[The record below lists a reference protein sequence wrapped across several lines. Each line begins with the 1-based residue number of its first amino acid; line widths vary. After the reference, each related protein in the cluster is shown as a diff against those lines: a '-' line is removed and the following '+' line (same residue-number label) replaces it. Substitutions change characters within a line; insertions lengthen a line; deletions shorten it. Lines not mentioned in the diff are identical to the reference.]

1 MTTASQTRQTK
12 PGAVERLH
20 TAAAEA
26 SQVRALSTHPDV
38 VALRVESVRTQ
49 VDRCMWVGIVLGLA
63 FTMVN
68 VQAFAA
74 QGAVFGSLPWVAAWL
89 LDPMVSLVLIAVL
102 RAEQIT
108 ARYQVSDHTRW
119 IGRTKRFAFAATYAM
134 NTWHSIISADVAGI
148 VLHSV
153 PPLLVFC
160 AAETAPVLRDRLT
173 EAVLRAERTAALAAE
188 GVAAEGASHHGTTPA
203 VAAAPVEMPPPAD
216 TSDPTDT
223 AKSTDGTASADGAG
237 KPVEAVETAPATKPK
252 PKVVPKTTRPG
263 RKPTKTP
270 KTGRTTGRKLLA
282 DYVTEALAAV
292 EPGTAADD
300 ITPAW
305 ARHTTGCSTGLSAK
319 VATAVRADLRTSTS
333 TPQTSTDDAGAPDVT
348 VPVAA

>member
-1 MTTASQTRQTK
+1 MSTLERTPEKAPASAK
-12 PGAVERLH
+12 PSAVDRLRS
-20 TAAAEA
+20 TAAEA

-49 VDRCMWVGIVLGLA
+49 VDRCMWAGIVLGLA

-74 QGAVFGSLPWVAAWL
+74 QGAVLWSLPWFAAWL

-108 ARYQVSDHTRW
+108 ARYQVSDHTKW

-134 NTWHSIISADVAGI
+134 NTWASFRHGDVAGI

-173 EAVLRAERTAALAAE
+173 EAVLRAERAAALAAPE
-188 GVAAEGASHHGTTPA
+188 GPSQRL
-203 VAAAPVEMPPPAD
+203 D
-216 TSDPTDT
+216 
-223 AKSTDGTASADGAG
+223 
-237 KPVEAVETAPATKPK
+237 TAPAAAELPTATETPQTATEAIEAAPGAPAKPK
-252 PKVVPKTTRPG
+252 SSRTR
-263 RKPTKTP
+263 RKPTKP
-270 KTGRTTGRKLLA
+270 GRKLLA
-282 DYVTEALAAV
+282 DYVAEALAAV

-305 ARHTTGCSTGLSAK
+305 ARHKTGCSTGLSSK
-319 VATAVRADLRTSTS
+319 VAAAVRDELST
-333 TPQTSTDDAGAPDVT
+333 TPHTSTDETDAPGEIAR
-348 VPVAA
+348 VAA

>member
-1 MTTASQTRQTK
+1 
-12 PGAVERLH
+12 
-20 TAAAEA
+20 
-26 SQVRALSTHPDV
+26 
-38 VALRVESVRTQ
+38 
-49 VDRCMWVGIVLGLA
+49 MWVGIVLGLA

-74 QGAVFGSLPWVAAWL
+74 QGAVLWSLPWFAAWL

-134 NTWHSIISADVAGI
+134 NTWSSFLHGDVAGI

-173 EAVLRAERTAALAAE
+173 EAVLRAEQAAALADP
-188 GVAAEGASHHGTTPA
+188 EGAPRRLDTTPA
-203 VAAAPVEMPPPAD
+203 AAELPTPGEAPL
-216 TSDPTDT
+216 
-223 AKSTDGTASADGAG
+223 TASAAI
-237 KPVEAVETAPATKPK
+237 ETAPAAQTKSK
-252 PKVVPKTTRPG
+252 PARAR
-263 RKPTKTP
+263 RKPAKTA
-270 KTGRTTGRKLLA
+270 RKLLA
-282 DYVTEALAAV
+282 DYVTEAVAAI

-319 VATAVRADLRTSTS
+319 VAAAVRAELTT
-333 TPQTSTDDAGAPDVT
+333 TQTTTDDTDAAGGPAR
-348 VPVAA
+348 VAA

>member
-1 MTTASQTRQTK
+1 MTTTEMVAAGNGKPTGVDKLRAS
-12 PGAVERLH
+12 
-20 TAAAEA
+20 AAEA

-74 QGAVFGSLPWVAAWL
+74 QGAGFGSLPWVAAWL

-108 ARYQVSDHTRW
+108 ARYQVGDHTRW

-134 NTWHSIISADVAGI
+134 NTWASFGHGDVAGV

-153 PPLLVFC
+153 PPVLVFC

-173 EAVLRAERTAALAAE
+173 EAVLRAERAAVLADPQKAAE
-188 GVAAEGASHHGTTPA
+188 RLDAPELAPPSPEALEPAQIAVQPGEPAEAGEVSSRQHVARKAASKPRKK
-203 VAAAPVEMPPPAD
+203 AP
-216 TSDPTDT
+216 
-223 AKSTDGTASADGAG
+223 AKS
-237 KPVEAVETAPATKPK
+237 
-252 PKVVPKTTRPG
+252 
-263 RKPTKTP
+263 
-270 KTGRTTGRKLLA
+270 GRKLLA
-282 DYVTEALAAV
+282 DYVADALAAV
-292 EPGTAADD
+292 EPGTTADD

-305 ARHTTGCSTGLSAK
+305 ARHTTGCSAGLSSK
-319 VATAVRADLRTSTS
+319 VASGVQLVLIGSEREAASANGGDDET
-333 TPQTSTDDAGAPDVT
+333 TDAFERK
-348 VPVAA
+348 AA

>member
-1 MTTASQTRQTK
+1 MSALVQAQTGVPAESQDS
-12 PGAVERLH
+12 AVDRLRSQ
-20 TAAAEA
+20 AAEA

-74 QGAVFGSLPWVAAWL
+74 QGAALWSLLWFAAWL

-108 ARYQVSDHTRW
+108 ARYQVGDHTKW
-119 IGRTKRFAFAATYAM
+119 IRRTKVFAFLATYAM
-134 NTWHSIISADVAGI
+134 NTWSSFLSWDVAGI

-173 EAVLRAERTAALAAE
+173 EAVLRAEKTAALADP
-188 GVAAEGASHHGTTPA
+188 EGASLPLDATPA
-203 VAAAPVEMPPPAD
+203 ATEPPAVTTGPQTAPEEPKAAPTVKA
-216 TSDPTDT
+216 
-223 AKSTDGTASADGAG
+223 AR
-237 KPVEAVETAPATKPK
+237 KPK
-252 PKVVPKTTRPG
+252 QPG
-263 RKPTKTP
+263 RKASKPA
-270 KTGRTTGRKLLA
+270 GRKLLA
-282 DYVTEALAAV
+282 DYVADARNAV
-292 EPGTAADD
+292 EPGTTADE

-305 ARHTTGCSTGLSAK
+305 ARHTTGCSAGLSAK
-319 VATAVRADLRTSTS
+319 VAAAVRADLATHT
-333 TPQTSTDDAGAPDVT
+333 TETTTDDAADAGEHARL
-348 VPVAA
+348 AA

>member
-1 MTTASQTRQTK
+1 MSTLVQTAQNAPAQSK
-12 PGAVERLH
+12 PNSVDRLR

-74 QGAVFGSLPWVAAWL
+74 DGAPVGSLPWVAAWL

-108 ARYQVSDHTRW
+108 ARYQVSDAGPW
-119 IGRTKRFAFAATYAM
+119 IRRTKRFAFAATYVM
-134 NTWHSIISADVAGI
+134 NTWSSFGHGDAAGI

-173 EAVLRAERTAALAAE
+173 EAVLRAEQVAALADPQK
-188 GVAAEGASHHGTTPA
+188 AAEPL
-203 VAAAPVEMPPPAD
+203 AARVVTQEMPPAPAALESAPTQEAGASPDAD
-216 TSDPTDT
+216 TKTR
-223 AKSTDGTASADGAG
+223 STR
-237 KPVEAVETAPATKPK
+237 AP
-252 PKVVPKTTRPG
+252 
-263 RKPTKTP
+263 RKPSQP
-270 KTGRTTGRKLLA
+270 RRKTGKGTKSGRMLLA
-282 DYVTEALAAV
+282 DYVAAGLAAV
-292 EPGTAADD
+292 EPGTTADEVS
-300 ITPAW
+300 PAW
-305 ARHTTGCSTGLSAK
+305 ARKTTGCSAGLSAK
-319 VATAVRADLRTSTS
+319 VAAGVRDQLA
-333 TPQTSTDDAGAPDVT
+333 
-348 VPVAA
+348 PVAAAVSSIEKAAA

>member
-1 MTTASQTRQTK
+1 MSTGLVAAGNARTARVDKLRES
-12 PGAVERLH
+12 
-20 TAAAEA
+20 AASA

-74 QGAVFGSLPWVAAWL
+74 QGGVLWSLPWFAAWL

-102 RAEQIT
+102 RAEQVT

-119 IGRTKRFAFAATYAM
+119 ISRTKRFAFAATYAM
-134 NTWHSIISADVAGI
+134 NTWSSFLHRDVAGM

-173 EAVLRAERTAALAAE
+173 EAVLRAERTAAEAN
-188 GVAAEGASHHGTTPA
+188 P
-203 VAAAPVEMPPPAD
+203 AAPSLTEPA
-216 TSDPTDT
+216 
-223 AKSTDGTASADGAG
+223 
-237 KPVEAVETAPATKPK
+237 TAPAPTPVLESEHAGDAAPDTTAPARKRTARKAPARPAGK
-252 PKVVPKTTRPG
+252 RSGKATGKDKARAHWDAEIVAGREPSGGELARVAGVDPSLGRRWLRDWKTEI
-263 RKPTKTP
+263 PTDQDA
-270 KTGRTTGRKLLA
+270 TGI
-282 DYVTEALAAV
+282 
-292 EPGTAADD
+292 TAA
-300 ITPAW
+300 A
-305 ARHTTGCSTGLSAK
+305 TTE
-319 VATAVRADLRTSTS
+319 
-333 TPQTSTDDAGAPDVT
+333 TPQTDSTDDLSREMEEE
-348 VPVAA
+348 AA

>member
-1 MTTASQTRQTK
+1 MSTLAKVPSNVPAVVK
-12 PGAVERLH
+12 SNGVERLR

-74 QGAVFGSLPWVAAWL
+74 QGAALWSLPWFAAWL

-108 ARYQVSDHTRW
+108 ARYQVSDHTKW

-134 NTWHSIISADVAGI
+134 NTWHSFVRLDVAGI

-173 EAVLRAERTAALAAE
+173 EAVLRAERTAALADPA
-188 GVAAEGASHHGTTPA
+188 GAPHHLDNIPA
-203 VAAAPVEMPPPAD
+203 VAEQPAPIEAAPVTKTR
-216 TSDPTDT
+216 TSPSR
-223 AKSTDGTASADGAG
+223 A
-237 KPVEAVETAPATKPK
+237 
-252 PKVVPKTTRPG
+252 R
-263 RKPTKTP
+263 RKPAKTA
-270 KTGRTTGRKLLA
+270 RKLLA
-282 DYVTEALAAV
+282 DYVTEALAAI
-292 EPGTAADD
+292 EPGTAADA

-319 VATAVRADLRTSTS
+319 VAAAVRDELTSSQTAKH
-333 TPQTSTDDAGAPDVT
+333 TSTDDTDAPGE
-348 VPVAA
+348 PARVAA

>member
-1 MTTASQTRQTK
+1 MVAAGNSQPETK
-12 PGAVERLH
+12 PTAVDKLR
-20 TAAAEA
+20 ASASEA
-26 SQVRALSTHPDV
+26 SQVRVLSTHPDV

-74 QGAVFGSLPWVAAWL
+74 QGAVLWSLPWFAAWL

-134 NTWHSIISADVAGI
+134 NTWASFGHGDVAGI

-173 EAVLRAERTAALAAE
+173 EAVLRAEQAAALAAPE
-188 GVAAEGASHHGTTPA
+188 EASHRLATAPVAPEQADAAKSAEKSAEVIA
-203 VAAAPVEMPPPAD
+203 VAPA
-216 TSDPTDT
+216 
-223 AKSTDGTASADGAG
+223 
-237 KPVEAVETAPATKPK
+237 PK
-252 PKVVPKTTRPG
+252 PQ
-263 RKPTKTP
+263 RKPSQSRRKP
-270 KTGRTTGRKLLA
+270 AKTGRKLLA
-282 DYVTEALAAV
+282 DYVTEGLAAI
-292 EPGTAADD
+292 EPGTPADE

-319 VATAVRADLRTSTS
+319 VAAAVRDELTTTADN
-333 TPQTSTDDAGAPDVT
+333 PQTSTDDTDAPSAIAR
-348 VPVAA
+348 VAA

>member
-1 MTTASQTRQTK
+1 MSALVQAPATRPAK
-12 PGAVERLH
+12 SSGVDRLRS
-20 TAAAEA
+20 AAAEA

-38 VALRVESVRTQ
+38 VALRVESIRTQ

-74 QGAVFGSLPWVAAWL
+74 QGAALWSLPWFAAWL

-108 ARYQVSDHTRW
+108 ARYQVSDHTKW

-134 NTWHSIISADVAGI
+134 NTWSSFLHGDVAGI

-173 EAVLRAERTAALAAE
+173 EAVLRAENAAALADPA
-188 GVAAEGASHHGTTPA
+188 GASHPLATTEAAELTA
-203 VAAAPVEMPPPAD
+203 V
-216 TSDPTDT
+216 TNDPQ
-223 AKSTDGTASADGAG
+223 
-237 KPVEAVETAPATKPK
+237 TAPEAIESAPAAKPA
-252 PKVVPKTTRPG
+252 
-263 RKPTKTP
+263 RKPAQTRRKAA
-270 KTGRTTGRKLLA
+270 TTGRKLLA
-282 DYVTEALAAV
+282 DYVTDARSAV
-292 EPGTAADD
+292 EPGTTPDE
-300 ITPAW
+300 ITSAW
-305 ARHTTGCSTGLSAK
+305 ARRATGCSAGLSGK
-319 VATAVRADLRTSTS
+319 VAAAVRAELTT
-333 TPQTSTDDAGAPDVT
+333 TETTTEDVA
-348 VPVAA
+348 VPGVPARVAA

>member
-1 MTTASQTRQTK
+1 MSTLVQTADATPAKSELL
-12 PGAVERLH
+12 GVDRLR
-20 TAAAEA
+20 TQAAEA

-74 QGAVFGSLPWVAAWL
+74 QGAAPWSLPWFAAWL

-108 ARYQVSDHTRW
+108 ARYQVADHTKW
-119 IGRTKRFAFAATYAM
+119 ISRTKKFAFAATYAM
-134 NTWHSIISADVAGI
+134 NTWHSFVPFDIAGI

-173 EAVLRAERTAALAAE
+173 EAVLRAEKTAALADP
-188 GVAAEGASHHGTTPA
+188 EGASLPLDTTPA
-203 VAAAPVEMPPPAD
+203 ATEPPAVTTGQQAAP
-216 TSDPTDT
+216 
-223 AKSTDGTASADGAG
+223 
-237 KPVEAVETAPATKPK
+237 ETPDAPPATKAP
-252 PKVVPKTTRPG
+252 
-263 RKPTKTP
+263 RKPTQARRKP
-270 KTGRTTGRKLLA
+270 AKPAGRKLLA
-282 DYVTEALAAV
+282 DYVADARKAV
-292 EPGTAADD
+292 EPGATADE

-319 VATAVRADLRTSTS
+319 VAAAVRADLTTI
-333 TPQTSTDDAGAPDVT
+333 TAETTTDDT
-348 VPVAA
+348 AATGEPARLAA

>member
-1 MTTASQTRQTK
+1 MTVTEVAVSNK
-12 PGAVERLH
+12 PTGVDRLR
-20 TAAAEA
+20 TQAAEA

-74 QGAVFGSLPWVAAWL
+74 QGAVLWSLPWFAAWL

-108 ARYQVSDHTRW
+108 ARYQVGDHTKW

-134 NTWHSIISADVAGI
+134 NTWSSFLHGDVAGI

-173 EAVLRAERTAALAAE
+173 EAVLRAEQTAALADPA
-188 GVAAEGASHHGTTPA
+188 GASLTLDPAPAATEPPA
-203 VAAAPVEMPPPAD
+203 VTTGPEMTLETPDAPPVTKPAKKAAPARKKAASKPA
-216 TSDPTDT
+216 
-223 AKSTDGTASADGAG
+223 
-237 KPVEAVETAPATKPK
+237 
-252 PKVVPKTTRPG
+252 
-263 RKPTKTP
+263 RKYT
-270 KTGRTTGRKLLA
+270 A
-282 DYVTEALAAV
+282 DYVAEGLAAIRP
-292 EPGTAADD
+292 ETTADE

-305 ARHTTGCSTGLSAK
+305 ARHTTGCSVGLSAK
-319 VATAVRADLRTSTS
+319 VAAAVRAELTTTTDTATHDL
-333 TPQTSTDDAGAPDVT
+333 DASGEPAR
-348 VPVAA
+348 VAA

>member
-1 MTTASQTRQTK
+1 MTTAELVAPSNPDK
-12 PGAVERLH
+12 KASAVIRLR

-74 QGAVFGSLPWVAAWL
+74 QGAVLWSLPWFAAWL

-108 ARYQVSDHTRW
+108 ARYQVSDHTMW

-134 NTWHSIISADVAGI
+134 NTWASFRHGDVAGI

-153 PPLLVFC
+153 PPVLVFC

-173 EAVLRAERTAALAAE
+173 EAVLRAEQAAALADPHK
-188 GVAAEGASHHGTTPA
+188 AAEPL
-203 VAAAPVEMPPPAD
+203 AAPVVTQEMPPAPQALE
-216 TSDPTDT
+216 SAPTAAGDASPRATVRTAGTRSPRKPQTRKKT
-223 AKSTDGTASADGAG
+223 AKAG
-237 KPVEAVETAPATKPK
+237 
-252 PKVVPKTTRPG
+252 RM
-263 RKPTKTP
+263 
-270 KTGRTTGRKLLA
+270 LLA
-282 DYVTEALAAV
+282 DYVAAGLAAV
-292 EPGTAADD
+292 EPDTDADAL
-300 ITPAW
+300 TPAW
-305 ARHTTGCSTGLSAK
+305 ARKTTGCSAGLSAK
-319 VATAVRADLRTSTS
+319 VAAGVRDHLTAPTPAVALTERT
-333 TPQTSTDDAGAPDVT
+333 
-348 VPVAA
+348 AA

>member
-1 MTTASQTRQTK
+1 MSTQELEQAVMPADSQ
-12 PGAVERLH
+12 GSGVERLR

-38 VALRVESVRTQ
+38 VALRVEKIRTQ
-49 VDRCMWVGIVLGLA
+49 VDVSMWVGIVLGLA

-74 QGAVFGSLPWVAAWL
+74 QGAPFGSLPWIAAWL

-108 ARYQVSDHTRW
+108 ARYQVTDHTRW
-119 IGRTKRFAFAATYAM
+119 IGRTKRFAFVATYAM
-134 NTWHSIISADVAGI
+134 NTWQSFLHTDVAGV

-173 EAVLRAERTAALAAE
+173 EAVLRAELVAQTPGTTAVVQTERA
-188 GVAAEGASHHGTTPA
+188 GASPVLNDATPA
-203 VAAAPVEMPPPAD
+203 VELPAATTPP
-216 TSDPTDT
+216 
-223 AKSTDGTASADGAG
+223 
-237 KPVEAVETAPATKPK
+237 ETAPADEMPPAADKAPAKADRPRKSAPKAAKKPSNTKPA
-252 PKVVPKTTRPG
+252 
-263 RKPTKTP
+263 RKY
-270 KTGRTTGRKLLA
+270 LA
-282 DYVTEALAAV
+282 DYVADALTAITDDGMPV
-292 EPGTAADD
+292 E

-305 ARHTTGCSTGLSAK
+305 ARHTTGCSAGLSAK
-319 VATAVRADLRTSTS
+319 VAAAVRADLADRTNAATS
-333 TPQTSTDDAGAPDVT
+333 QTITATRPDV
-348 VPVAA
+348 VRSAA

>member
-1 MTTASQTRQTK
+1 M
-12 PGAVERLH
+12 
-20 TAAAEA
+20 TAAEIVAADNSKLDHKPTAVDKLRASASEA

-74 QGAVFGSLPWVAAWL
+74 QGAPVGSLPWVAAWL

-108 ARYQVSDHTRW
+108 ARYQVSDHTKW

-134 NTWHSIISADVAGI
+134 NTWASFGHGDVAGV

-153 PPLLVFC
+153 PPVLVFC

-173 EAVLRAERTAALAAE
+173 EAVLRAERAAALADPQK
-188 GVAAEGASHHGTTPA
+188 AAERLDAPTEAP
-203 VAAAPVEMPPPAD
+203 AAPEAAPAAQIAAQ
-216 TSDPTDT
+216 PHEL
-223 AKSTDGTASADGAG
+223 AGTATGAPDVVKATRKSAA
-237 KPVEAVETAPATKPK
+237 KPRKKAPAN
-252 PKVVPKTTRPG
+252 G
-263 RKPTKTP
+263 
-270 KTGRTTGRKLLA
+270 GRKLLA
-282 DYVTEALAAV
+282 DYVAEALRAV
-292 EPGTAADD
+292 EPGTTADE

-305 ARHTTGCSTGLSAK
+305 ARRTTGCLAGLSAK
-319 VATAVRADLRTSTS
+319 VAAAVRIPVEHRDRKRA
-333 TPQTSTDDAGAPDVT
+333 AAPIDET
-348 VPVAA
+348 EHSEHTEGKAA

>member
-1 MTTASQTRQTK
+1 MSTTSQTKQTK

-134 NTWHSIISADVAGI
+134 NTWHSIIGRDVAGI

-188 GVAAEGASHHGTTPA
+188 GLAAEGAPHHGTTPA
-203 VAAAPVEMPPPAD
+203 VAAAPIEMPPPAEAAD
-216 TSDPTDT
+216 T
-223 AKSTDGTASADGAG
+223 TASADSAE
-237 KPVEAVETAPATKPK
+237 KPAEAIESAPAAKPK
-252 PKVVPKTTRPG
+252 PKVTRPG
-263 RKPTKTP
+263 RKPTKAA
-270 KTGRTTGRKLLA
+270 KTGRKLLA
-282 DYVTEALAAV
+282 DYVAEALAAV
-292 EPGTAADD
+292 EPGMSSDD

-305 ARHTTGCSTGLSAK
+305 VRRTTGCSTGLSAK
-319 VATAVRADLRTSTS
+319 VASGVRLELIGSEKRSQDSPDDSADGDVNQTAIN
-333 TPQTSTDDAGAPDVT
+333 TDAPGET
-348 VPVAA
+348 ARVAA

>member
-1 MTTASQTRQTK
+1 MNTLAEVSSSAPAVAK
-12 PGAVERLH
+12 PNGVERLR

-74 QGAVFGSLPWVAAWL
+74 QGAALWSLAWFAAWL

-108 ARYQVSDHTRW
+108 ARYQVSDHTKW
-119 IGRTKRFAFAATYAM
+119 IGRTKRFAFAATFAM
-134 NTWHSIISADVAGI
+134 NTWHSFVRLDVAGI

-173 EAVLRAERTAALAAE
+173 EAVLRAERTAALADPA
-188 GVAAEGASHHGTTPA
+188 GASHHLDTTPETPDQPA
-203 VAAAPVEMPPPAD
+203 PIETREKPAEAIEAAPPAQ
-216 TSDPTDT
+216 T
-223 AKSTDGTASADGAG
+223 
-237 KPVEAVETAPATKPK
+237 KPNPSRPRRKATKPAK
-252 PKVVPKTTRPG
+252 
-263 RKPTKTP
+263 
-270 KTGRTTGRKLLA
+270 TGRKLLA
-282 DYVTEALAAV
+282 DYVTEALAAI
-292 EPGTAADD
+292 EPGTAADA

-319 VATAVRADLRTSTS
+319 VAAAVRDELTTSQTAND
-333 TPQTSTDDAGAPDVT
+333 TSTDDMDAPGE
-348 VPVAA
+348 PARVAA

>member
-1 MTTASQTRQTK
+1 MSTPVQVPENAPATAK
-12 PGAVERLH
+12 PNSVDRLR

-74 QGAVFGSLPWVAAWL
+74 QGAALWSLPWFAAWL

-108 ARYQVSDHTRW
+108 ARYQVSDHTKW

-134 NTWHSIISADVAGI
+134 NTWSSFLHGDVAGI

-173 EAVLRAERTAALAAE
+173 EAVLRAEQAAALADP
-188 GVAAEGASHHGTTPA
+188 EGASHRL
-203 VAAAPVEMPPPAD
+203 D
-216 TSDPTDT
+216 
-223 AKSTDGTASADGAG
+223 
-237 KPVEAVETAPATKPK
+237 TAPAVTELPTTAETPQTASEAIETVPAAPSRPK
-252 PKVVPKTTRPG
+252 PSHTR
-263 RKPTKTP
+263 RKSAKP
-270 KTGRTTGRKLLA
+270 GRKLLA

-292 EPGTAADD
+292 EPGTAADA

-305 ARHTTGCSTGLSAK
+305 ARYTTGCSTGLSAK
-319 VATAVRADLRTSTS
+319 VAAAVRDALNTIPETTS
-333 TPQTSTDDAGAPDVT
+333 QTSTYDTDAPGETAR
-348 VPVAA
+348 VAA

>member
-1 MTTASQTRQTK
+1 MTTQIVAPSNAEQVGKTS
-12 PGAVERLH
+12 GVERLR
-20 TAAAEA
+20 TQAVEA

-74 QGAVFGSLPWVAAWL
+74 QGAPVGSLPWVAAWL

-108 ARYQVSDHTRW
+108 ARYQVSDHTKW

-134 NTWHSIISADVAGI
+134 NTWASFGHGDVAGV

-153 PPLLVFC
+153 PPVLVFC

-173 EAVLRAERTAALAAE
+173 EAVLRAERAAALADPQK
-188 GVAAEGASHHGTTPA
+188 AAERLDGPAEALTAPEPTPVAQNAAQPPELTATATTPA
-203 VAAAPVEMPPPAD
+203 DVVKVPRKTAAKPRKKPA
-216 TSDPTDT
+216 
-223 AKSTDGTASADGAG
+223 AK
-237 KPVEAVETAPATKPK
+237 
-252 PKVVPKTTRPG
+252 
-263 RKPTKTP
+263 
-270 KTGRTTGRKLLA
+270 TGRKLLA
-282 DYVTEALAAV
+282 DYVADALAAI
-292 EPGTAADD
+292 EPGTASADV
-300 ITPAW
+300 TPAW
-305 ARHTTGCSTGLSAK
+305 ARQATGCSAGLSAK
-319 VATAVRADLRTSTS
+319 VATAVRESLASNDEITGEFERK
-333 TPQTSTDDAGAPDVT
+333 
-348 VPVAA
+348 AA